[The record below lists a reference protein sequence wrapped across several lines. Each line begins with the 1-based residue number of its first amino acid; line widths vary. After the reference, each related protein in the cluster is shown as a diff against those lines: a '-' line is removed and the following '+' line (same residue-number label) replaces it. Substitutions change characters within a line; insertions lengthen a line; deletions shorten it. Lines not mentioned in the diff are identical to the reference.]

1 MNLKKELDRVFV
13 RDLLVRGIVGI
24 NPEERVNRQDVLV
37 NVTLWADTRPAAAS
51 DQIED
56 ATNYRTVAKAII
68 AYIENEQPYLVE
80 KLAADLVRLSFE
92 TDERIHAVE
101 LSVEKPGAI
110 RFARSVGLTIY
121 RERAEVMGD
130 GG

>member
-1 MNLKKELDRVFV
+1 MKKELDRIFV

-56 ATNYRTVAKAII
+56 AINYRTVAKAII
-68 AYIENEQPYLVE
+68 AHIENEQPYLVE
-80 KLAADLVRLSFE
+80 KLAADLLRLAFE

-110 RFARSVGLTIY
+110 RFSRSVGLTIY
-121 RERAEVMGD
+121 RERAEVV
-130 GG
+130 GGG

>member
-1 MNLKKELDRVFV
+1 MKKELDRIFI

-24 NPEERVNRQDVLV
+24 NPEERTNRQDVVV

-56 ATNYRTVAKAII
+56 AINYRTVAKAII
-68 AYIENEQPYLVE
+68 AYIEQEQPYLAE

-92 TDERIHAVE
+92 TDARIQAIE
-101 LSVEKPGAI
+101 LSVEKVGAI
-110 RFARSVGLTIY
+110 RFAYSVGLTLY
-121 RERAEVMGD
+121 RERAEVMTD